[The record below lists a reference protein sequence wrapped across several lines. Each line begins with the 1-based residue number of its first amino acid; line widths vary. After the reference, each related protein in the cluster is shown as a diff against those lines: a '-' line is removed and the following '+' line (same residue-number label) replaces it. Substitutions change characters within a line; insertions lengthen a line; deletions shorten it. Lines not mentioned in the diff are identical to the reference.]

1 MAEASSSSRTDAI
14 IDEKLVLHTPK
25 DDLTENQRIPSASS
39 GGQTRKWRKTRRK
52 LLVKTPLQ
60 QKMCGGLVLTPLIIC
75 SLIFIPQPQNAMPI
89 HTHQHN
95 QESTQSLTSAM
106 VRMILLLLKM
116 F

>member
-89 HTHQHN
+89 PNHHN
-95 QESTQSLTSAM
+95 HEHSTMPLSSAM
-106 VRMILLLLKM
+106 VRNI
-116 F
+116 FY